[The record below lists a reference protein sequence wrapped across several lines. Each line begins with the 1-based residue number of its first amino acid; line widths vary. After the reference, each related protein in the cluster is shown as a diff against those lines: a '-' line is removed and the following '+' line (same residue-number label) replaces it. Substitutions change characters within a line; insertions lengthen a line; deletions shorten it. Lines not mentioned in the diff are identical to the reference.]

1 MGTDRGWINLPRI
14 STEYEKG
21 VEDFIE
27 FAQRNASTSG
37 DDEVKFRCPC
47 VNCLN
52 GRKLNATD
60 IREHLICDGFI
71 RSYTT
76 WIWHGEL
83 TDFPTVSPTENVYD
97 STMDMVDEAEQD
109 NLEDMIRDVGAE
121 AFSQAHVYETMSTDA
136 ETPLYTGS
144 TKFTRLSAVLRLMN
158 LKASNGWS
166 DKSFT
171 ELLSLLN
178 EMLPDGN
185 TLPNRNYDAKK
196 ILCPM
201 GMEYKRIHACPNDCI
216 LYRNENEVLIKCPKC
231 GLSRYK
237 SKNGEE
243 GGITEKNGS
252 ALKVV
257 WYLPLVAR
265 LKRLFANPKDAKNLR
280 WHADERTTDGMLRHP
295 ADSKQ
300 WKIIDQEFPQF
311 GEECR
316 NLRFGLATDGMNPF
330 GNLSTNHS
338 CWPVILIIYNLSPG
352 LCMKRKYMMLSMLIS
367 GPKQPGNDIDV
378 YLRPLVEDLK
388 LLWVDGVEIFD
399 AFASETFM
407 MHAMLFCT
415 INDFP
420 AYGNLSGYSVKGHK
434 ACPICEENTAAQ
446 QLKHGRKTVYM
457 RHRQFLQSNHPYRRL
472 KKAFNGEQEKDNAP
486 IPLTGLEVVEK
497 VNKVHHQ
504 FGKTSKKSSVATPW
518 KKKSIFFDL
527 PYWSKLDVRHCID
540 VMHVEKN
547 VCDSLIGTLLNIQGK
562 TKDGVNA
569 RLDLVDMKIREELA
583 PREIGK
589 RTYLPPACYTMSK
602 QEKISFCLCLKSIKV
617 PQGYSS
623 NIKSLVSMQDLK
635 LVGLKSHDCH
645 VLMQQLLPVAIRG
658 ILPKKV
664 RLTITRLCSFF
675 SSICSKVIDPTKLDE
690 LQNEI
695 IIILCQLEMFFPPS
709 FFDIMVHLLVHLVRE
724 IKLCGPVYLRWMYPI
739 ERYMKILKGYVKNQ
753 YRPEGSMIERYIAE
767 ESIEFC
773 SEYMA
778 KANPIGVPRTSWLS
792 RYSTSKSIRG
802 VNVVTKSREE
812 LMQAHLYILN
822 NTDEVIPFL
831 EAHKVVVRDKYPRQ
845 SEKWQLMEHNRTFL
859 SWFKSEVSKES
870 RSSETLFWLAN
881 GLKFDVV
888 CCTGYEINNCT
899 FYTKTLDDKST
910 VQNSGVSL
918 EAESLQFSTS
928 KDQNPVVGSMRYYGR
943 IEEIF
948 EVDYTKFSVALFKC
962 KWVDNKSGVKID
974 ESGMTLVDFRKVGYR
989 EEPFIMAYQ
998 ASQVFYVKDPAS
1010 DHWYVAL
1017 QGKRQIE
1024 DKEENLSYIHI
1035 ADNHPFKTTI
1045 NLDDDPLIDD
1055 IQAIR
1060 EDHNEGIYI

>member
-1 MGTDRGWINLPRI
+1 MDRNWINLPRI
-14 STEYEKG
+14 SAEYERG
-21 VEDFIE
+21 VEEFIQ
-27 FAQRNASTSG
+27 FAQRNEGRS

-52 GRKLNATD
+52 GRKLNATQ
-60 IREHLICDGFI
+60 IREHLICDGFL
-71 RSYTT
+71 RCYTT
-76 WIWHGEL
+76 WIWHGEEMH
-83 TDFPTVSPTENVYD
+83 FPTDSQTENVID
-97 STMDMVDEAEQD
+97 STMEEDQPDED
-109 NLEDMIRDVGAE
+109 KLEDMIRDVGAE
-121 AFSQAHVYETMSTDA
+121 NFAKAHVYETMSTDA
-136 ETPLYTGS
+136 ETPLYVGS

-158 LKASNGWS
+158 LKASNGWT

-171 ELLSLLN
+171 ELLTLLN

-185 TLPNRNYDAKK
+185 TLPTRNYDAKK

-216 LYRNENEVLIKCPKC
+216 LYRKEFEFLTKCPKC

-237 SKNGEE
+237 SKNNSEDDGQ
-243 GGITEKNGS
+243 IEKNGS

-257 WYLPLVAR
+257 WYLPIVPR

-280 WHADERTTDGMLRHP
+280 WHADERKIDGLLRHP

-300 WKIIDQEFPQF
+300 WKNIDRQFPEF
-311 GEECR
+311 GKECR
-316 NLRFGLATDGMNPF
+316 NLRLGLATDGMNPF

-338 CWPVILIIYNLSPG
+338 CWPVILIIYNLSPA
-352 LCMKRKYMMLSMLIS
+352 LCMKRKYMMLSMMIS

-378 YLRPLVEDLK
+378 YLSPLVEDLK
-388 LLWVDGVEIFD
+388 VLWVDGVEIFD

-407 MHAMLFCT
+407 MRAMLFCT

-434 ACPICEENTAAQ
+434 ACPICEENTAAH
-446 QLKHGRKTVYM
+446 QLKHGRKTVYL
-457 RHRQFLQSNHPYRRL
+457 RHRRFLKRNHPYRRL
-472 KKAFNGEQEKDNAP
+472 KKAFNGDQERDEAP
-486 IPLTGLEVVEK
+486 NPLTGLQVLEK
-497 VNKVHHQ
+497 VNKIHHV
-504 FGKTSKKSSVATPW
+504 FGKTSKKSSVTTPW

-569 RLDLVDMKIREELA
+569 RLDLVDMNIREELA
-583 PREIGK
+583 PKEIGK
-589 RTYLPPACYTMSK
+589 RTYLPPACYTMSR

-623 NIKSLVSMQDLK
+623 NMKSLVSMQDLK
-635 LVGLKSHDCH
+635 LVGMKSHDCH

-658 ILPKKV
+658 ILPKNV
-664 RLTITRLCSFF
+664 RHTINRLCSFF
-675 SSICSKVIDPTKLDE
+675 SSICSKAIDPTKLDE
-690 LQNEI
+690 LQGEI
-695 IIILCQLEMFFPPS
+695 VIILCQLEMFFPPS

-739 ERYMKILKGYVKNQ
+739 ERYMKILKGYVKNP

-773 SEYMA
+773 SDYMTST
-778 KANPIGVPRTSWLS
+778 NPIGVPRTSWLNKF
-792 RYSTSKSIRG
+792 STSKSIRG
-802 VNVVTKSREE
+802 VNVVTKDREE
-812 LMQAHLYILN
+812 LLQAHLYILN

-831 EAHKVVVRDKYPRQ
+831 EAHKAIVKNKNPRQ
-845 SEKWQLMEHNRTFL
+845 SEKWQLMEHNKTFM
-859 SWFKSEVSKES
+859 SWFKSEIDKEPH
-870 RSSETLFWLAN
+870 SSQTLLWLAN

-888 CCTGYEINNCT
+888 CCQGYEVNNCT
-899 FYTKTLDDKST
+899 FYTKKLDDKST

-928 KDQNPVVGSMRYYGR
+928 KDQSPVLGSMRYYGI
-943 IEEIF
+943 IEEIW
-948 EVDYTKFSVALFKC
+948 EVDYTKFFVPLFKC
-962 KWVDNKSGVKID
+962 KWFDNKSGVKID

-989 EEPFIMAYQ
+989 DEPFIMVHQ
-998 ASQVFYVKDPAS
+998 PSQVFYVKDPAS

-1017 QGKRQIE
+1017 EGKKQIE
-1024 DKEENLSYIHI
+1024 VNEDNLINIHI
-1035 ADNHPFKTTI
+1035 ADNHSFQTTT
-1045 NLDDDPLIDD
+1045 NLDDQSLVDD
-1055 IQAIR
+1055 DVHAIR
-1060 EDHNEGIYI
+1060 SDHDEGIYI